1 MKKVYIAPT
10 MTIVRCYM
18 PRILTTSDANLIEL
32 QENGDLEINY
42 ENIVRFDIISGA
54 V

>member
-10 MTIVRCYM
+10 MTIVRCHM
-18 PRILTTSDANLIEL
+18 PRILTTSNANLIEL

-42 ENIVRFDIISGA
+42 ENIVRFGIINDA

>member
-10 MTIVRCYM
+10 MTIVRCNM
-18 PRILTTSDANLIEL
+18 PRILTTSDANLIEVD
-32 QENGDLEINY
+32 ENNVEINY
-42 ENIVRFDIISGA
+42 ENVVRFGIINDA

>member
-10 MTIVRCYM
+10 MTIVRCNM
-18 PRILTTSDANLIEL
+18 PRILTTSNANLIEVG
-32 QENGDLEINY
+32 EDGVEINY
-42 ENIVRFDIISGA
+42 ENYVRFDIISGA